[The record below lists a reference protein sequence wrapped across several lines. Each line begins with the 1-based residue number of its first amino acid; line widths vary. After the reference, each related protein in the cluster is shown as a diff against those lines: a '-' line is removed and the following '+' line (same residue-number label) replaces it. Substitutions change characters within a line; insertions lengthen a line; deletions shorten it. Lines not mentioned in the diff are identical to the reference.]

1 MKRFILPL
9 MLIIGLV
16 GVFGG
21 IDANAKLTKGG
32 LKERREIKKE
42 AIKSID
48 VKASKESQKEAKKLE
63 KDGWKAMPGSLPLT
77 AQLDRQQLIN
87 LDRDEETDDL
97 IYITGRG
104 IADSDRL
111 QGAYFE
117 ARDAARNDLIANI
130 SAKVASLIK
139 SERGNKVISSQATS
153 ISKALASSKTFME
166 ERLTNTEDVFTVY
179 RQNGRDSY
187 TVQVVTAYK
196 LDQAL
201 KAAKEAIGK
210 ELEQQGDELSKELDS
225 LLNW

>member
-97 IYITGRG
+97 IYVTGMG
-104 IADSDRL
+104 LADSDRL
-111 QGAYFE
+111 QGAYL
-117 ARDAARNDLIANI
+117 AASDAARRDLMSKI

-139 SERGNKVISSQATS
+139 SEAGNNVSSTQATS
-153 ISKALASSKTFME
+153 LNKVLASTKT
-166 ERLTNTEDVFTVY
+166 LLDGKITNTENVLSLY
-179 RQNGRDSY
+179 KQNGKNSY
-187 TVQVVTAYK
+187 TVQIIIAYK

-201 KAAKEAIGK
+201 KAAKEAMQQ
-210 ELEQQGDELSKELDS
+210 ELEQKGDELSKELDS
-225 LLNW
+225 IIKW